1 MKFRDFLIHLS
12 ILGLATVW
20 EIFLAYQR
28 WLEKYYI
35 RGESIKLWD
44 RIFTCHIWYSPTPIF
59 VILVLLPA
67 IVILALYVYLRSP
80 ILKKS
85 GLSIGAPI
93 LTVVLMPIFSDETT
107 KWLWGILIVS
117 ILSGIVLGEGK
128 LEKVLLAVQ
137 GFFPALMVLMI
148 ISTGLHVTC

>member
-1 MKFRDFLIHLS
+1 MNPKTLFSHLF
-12 ILGLATVW
+12 ILGVATSW
-20 EIFLAYQR
+20 EILIDSS

-67 IVILALYVYLRSP
+67 IILLALYLYYKKPLF
-80 ILKKS
+80 KKS
-85 GLSIGAPI
+85 GLSIGVPI
-93 LTVVLMPIFSDETT
+93 LTAVLMPIFSDETI

-117 ILSGIVLGEGK
+117 ILSGIVLGEKK

-137 GFFPALMVLMI
+137 GFLPALMVLMI